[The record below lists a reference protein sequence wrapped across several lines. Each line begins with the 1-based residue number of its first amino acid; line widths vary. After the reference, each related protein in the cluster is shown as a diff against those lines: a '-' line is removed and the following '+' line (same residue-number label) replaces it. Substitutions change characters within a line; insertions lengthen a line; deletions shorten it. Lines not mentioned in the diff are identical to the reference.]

1 MKSLKRD
8 IILLL
13 FALFCISSFGQE
25 AEGLFNMLEHGA
37 DNSGQHLNT
46 KIIAKVIAKAEKQ
59 GGGTLYFPPG
69 TYLTGPIH
77 LKSNITLHIEG
88 GATLKFS
95 DNFDDYYP
103 FVQSRWEGTDVIN
116 FSPLIYGYEAKNIA
130 IVGRGRL
137 DGQGRKWWD
146 YHHILYSKPEDFKSK
161 WQKDFH
167 KKNRDINKPDISIMI
182 DRGFLRPPFIQPM
195 FCENVRI
202 EGVTIVNSPFWTINP
217 EYCNNV
223 TITGVTVNNPDSPN
237 TDGINPES
245 CSNVH
250 ISDCHISVGDDC
262 ITIKSGKDEDG
273 RNRGVACEN
282 ITITNCTMLEG
293 HGGVV
298 IGSEMSGDVKK
309 VTISNCVFVGTDR
322 GIRIKSARGRGGVVE
337 DIRVSN
343 IIFKNLKKEAIKLN
357 MYYQKSELEPVSERT
372 PVFRNIHFS
381 GITGSAKQ
389 AGYLLG
395 LTEMPIH
402 SISFSDMNIKSEK
415 GFYVEDGE
423 NIQFDNVELV
433 VKDESAFEIVN
444 SKNIRLNNV
453 RNQSS
458 GIKYTVIDLK
468 NSKNV
473 AVTNVFQ
480 TQKADNFMK
489 ISGEQT
495 ENIFFRNNILLDVNR
510 KIEISEDVNKNE
522 IITDEINY

>member
-1 MKSLKRD
+1 MEWNYKKY
-8 IILLL
+8 LLIV
-13 FALFCISSFGQE
+13 FISVVGLNLMAKK
-25 AEGLFNMLEHGA
+25 AEGIFNLLDQGA
-37 DNSGQHLNT
+37 DNSGKGLNT
-46 KIIAKVIAKAEKQ
+46 EIIAEVIAIAEKQ

-88 GATLKFS
+88 GATLRFS
-95 DNFDDYYP
+95 DNFDHYMP
-103 FVQSRWEGTDVIN
+103 FVQSRWEGTDVTN
-116 FSPLIYGYEAKNIA
+116 FSPLIYAYEAKNIA
-130 IVGRGRL
+130 IVGRGTL
-137 DGQGRKWWD
+137 DGQGRKWWNF
-146 YHHILYSKPEDFKSK
+146 HHTLYSKPEDYKSK
-161 WQKDFH
+161 WQKAFH
-167 KKNRDINKPDISIMI
+167 EQNQDIDKPDIPTMVE
-182 DRGFLRPPFIQPM
+182 RGFLRPPFIQPM
-195 FCENVRI
+195 FCENVKI
-202 EGVTIVNSPFWTINP
+202 EGVTIQNSPFWTVNP
-217 EYCNNV
+217 EYCDNI
-223 TITGVTVNNPDSPN
+223 TITGVTINNPDSPN

-245 CSNVH
+245 CRNVH

-273 RNRGVACEN
+273 RKRGIACEN

-343 IIFKNLKKEAIKLN
+343 IIFKNLKREAIKLN

-372 PVFRNIHFS
+372 PIFRNIHFN
-381 GITGSAKQ
+381 GITGNAAQ

-395 LTEMPIH
+395 LSEMPIH
-402 SISFSDMNIKSEK
+402 SISFSNMNIKADK

-423 NIQFDNVELV
+423 NIQFDNVELIV
-433 VKDESAFEIVN
+433 EEESAFEIVN
-444 SKNIRLNNV
+444 SKNIRMNNV

-458 GIKYTVIDLK
+458 NIKHSVIDLR

-473 AVTNVFQ
+473 AITNIFQ
-480 TQKADNFMK
+480 TQKARTFLY
-489 ISGEQT
+489 ISGSNSK
-495 ENIFFRNNILLDVNR
+495 NIYFKNNILMEVD
-510 KIEISEDVNKNE
+510 KTIEIADEVSQDE
-522 IITDEINY
+522 IISD